1 LPFCPAEAV
10 KLKVVEFKDA
20 GGRNVA
26 EEDHRMRLVSIK

>member
-1 LPFCPAEAV
+1 MW
-10 KLKVVEFKDA
+10 VVEFKDA